1 MSVSHGKKKQYTF
14 VEPTVRLNN
23 FVAPGVQKS
32 QTANINKFSSTNK
45 RKPTSDEDEED
56 AYDDDFESL
65 SKSQVAVS
73 LAKIKQRIETNE
85 SYSNE

>member
-1 MSVSHGKKKQYTF
+1 
-14 VEPTVRLNN
+14 VEPIVRLNN
-23 FVAPGVQKS
+23 FVAPGAVVQKS
-32 QTANINKFSSTNK
+32 QTSAANKFSSSNK
-45 RKPTSDEDEED
+45 RKPTSDEDED

-85 SYSNE
+85 SYSSL

>member
-1 MSVSHGKKKQYTF
+1 M
-14 VEPTVRLNN
+14 RLNN
-23 FVAPGVQKS
+23 FVAPGAAVHRA
-32 QTANINKFSSTNK
+32 QTTSNPAGKFSSTNK

-73 LAKIKQRIETNE
+73 IAKMK
-85 SYSNE
+85 